1 MSALRNFF
9 GLFLLL
15 CLALPVFAQHR
26 SDPLTP
32 TEIDQLR
39 DAAMEPEPRMKLYV
53 AFARARM
60 VKLEQM
66 RSDPKVTDR
75 AHQTHTML
83 QEFLT
88 IYNELSDNLDNFEG
102 RKADLRKALK
112 VVIEGDTE
120 FQAKLRAIKG
130 DPRSSKE
137 EANQYEFVLSSAI
150 ETVDS
155 AVDDHRKMLTE
166 QDEIWRHRKKE
177 KP

>member
-1 MSALRNFF
+1 MSTLRKVF

-15 CLALPVFAQHR
+15 CLALPMSAQRR

-39 DAAMEPEPRMKLYV
+39 DAAMEAEPRMKLYV
-53 AFARARM
+53 AFARARL

-75 AHQTHTML
+75 PHQTHNL
-83 QEFLT
+83 LEEFLT
-88 IYNELSDNLDNFEG
+88 IYNELNDNLDNFEG

-130 DPRSSKE
+130 DPRSSKA
-137 EANQYEFVLSSAI
+137 EANEYEFVLSSAM

-155 AVDDHRKMLTE
+155 AVDEHRKMLTE
-166 QDEIWRHRKKE
+166 QEEVWKHRKK
-177 KP
+177 